1 MHDNLH
7 DDDTRRERWKKEAAF
22 FDSAAERV
30 EVGPV
35 DPRVVERYG
44 TLKRSFFSKEF
55 RYSLI
60 GNVSGLRILDVG
72 CGDGENAIT
81 LAMLGASVV
90 GIDVS
95 PGAID
100 VCRRRAQANGVADRT
115 EFICAPLEQAGLSSD
130 FDVLWGEAILH
141 HVIPEL
147 DSLLHRMRACL
158 RPGGLFLFSEPVNL
172 SPGLRKLR
180 MLVRF
185 VPTNATPD
193 ERPLE
198 QLEIEQLRAVFPE
211 FQVRWYRLLSRLE
224 RLLLSG
230 ADAYERAGFL
240 RRGLID
246 ALARTDQALLSIPSF
261 QHFAGAAVFFG
272 RKQQRT

>member
-1 MHDNLH
+1 MRDHENDN
-7 DDDTRRERWKKEAAF
+7 DIRRERWKKEAAF

-30 EVGPV
+30 DIRPV
-35 DPRVVERYG
+35 DPRVVARYG
-44 TLKRSFFSKEF
+44 TPKRAGFSKEF

-60 GNVSGLRILDVG
+60 GNLVGVRILDVG

-81 LAMLGASVV
+81 LAVLGASVV

-95 PGAID
+95 PGAIE
-100 VCRRRAQANGVADRT
+100 VCRRRAAVNGVVDRT
-115 EFICAPLEQAGLSSD
+115 EFICAPLEEAGVLSD

-147 DSLLHRMRACL
+147 DSVLHRLRRSL

-180 MLVRF
+180 HRVTF

-198 QLEIEQLRAVFPE
+198 QVEIEKLRTVFPE
-211 FQVRWYRLLSRLE
+211 SQVRWYRLFSRLD
-224 RLLLSG
+224 RFLLHGSV
-230 ADAYERAGFL
+230 AYESAGPL
-240 RRGLID
+240 RRRLVD
-246 ALARTDQALLSIPSF
+246 VLARTDQALLSIPSM
-261 QHFAGAAVFFG
+261 QRFAGAAVFFG
-272 RKQQRT
+272 RTQPSG